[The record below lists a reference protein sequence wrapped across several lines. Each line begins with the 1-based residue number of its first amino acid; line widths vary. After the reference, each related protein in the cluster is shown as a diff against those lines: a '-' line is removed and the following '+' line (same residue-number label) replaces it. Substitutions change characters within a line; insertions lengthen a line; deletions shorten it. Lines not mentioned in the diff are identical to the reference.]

1 MLAAAKGGSKLTA
14 RCPRPQSKARAPTG
28 KPPPAPRG
36 GSGRL
41 PSTCDHRRDAS
52 SRHKPSHHGGGGS
65 RRRSG
70 RRAAGGR
77 PESEYTTSESEPEGD
92 RRRRRRRRG
101 AADDDG
107 SEVSRTPSEEGRCVL
122 SSRPIQ
128 GGGAI
133 SRCCSFLYMCCSQLF
148 LRTSDCRLVFAPLSD
163 SNSGHRL
170 LPAALSLLTLL
181 TAHSLPTLRSHCSLL
196 TCASGHHAR
205 SVRMDGDDRASPAG
219 SESGRGGGGPV

>member
-1 MLAAAKGGSKLTA
+1 M
-14 RCPRPQSKARAPTG
+14 
-28 KPPPAPRG
+28 
-36 GSGRL
+36 
-41 PSTCDHRRDAS
+41 
-52 SRHKPSHHGGGGS
+52 
-65 RRRSG
+65 
-70 RRAAGGR
+70 
-77 PESEYTTSESEPEGD
+77 
-92 RRRRRRRRG
+92 
-101 AADDDG
+101 
-107 SEVSRTPSEEGRCVL
+107 L